1 MIPREF
7 DEAMSE
13 QRRKQF
19 NMNNIQDALNYKGVT
34 QTLLSEKINKSFN
47 MVNSYCRNRRQ
58 PSIKVLF
65 QIAKALEVP
74 TSDLINDKYLG

>member
-7 DEAMSE
+7 DEAMNE

-19 NMNNIQDALNYKGVT
+19 NMNNIQEALDFKGIT
-34 QTLLSEKINKSFN
+34 QTQLSEKIKKSFN

-58 PSIKVLF
+58 PSVKTLF
-65 QIAKALEVP
+65 EIAKTLEVP
-74 TSDLINDKYLG
+74 ASDLINDKYLG